1 MYDAQC
7 QMCICHVEQN
17 GICLCRPSS
26 AEGGVAR
33 SGSAEAAG
41 LYWRKHR
48 LMVPAGYAMTEAE
61 AHTAATASTASA
73 QQYHVGDSQA
83 PAVQAVESA
92 AAQEAV
98 AEAVLKLSSPGY
110 AGQAEV
116 SSSSACD
123 ILVIEDAAELTHDR
137 AAAILRQ
144 LSYECQAA
152 GKHGASSMYANR
164 GATPPLQSSCQAA
177 AASVSAPP
185 GCAHA
190 DVSASVT
197 QIPDSD
203 LTTQQ
208 DRLSQQP
215 EEEEEENDDGCR
227 HTAQAANASLL
238 HYAGGALISA
248 ADHHLQAQTSLSPY
262 YAAGSPSSQHLPA
275 QHLPVAAWPQHV
287 MGNEALAVA
296 DSCHQQ
302 GQSQQSAAQA
312 AVGSAPAAESPF
324 LQRLWMSKQSGSTP
338 SSAVVKPSSMPGQH
352 L

>member
-1 MYDAQC
+1 
-7 QMCICHVEQN
+7 MCV
-17 GICLCRPSS
+17 CRPSS
-26 AEGGVAR
+26 AEGGPAG

-48 LMVPAGYAMTEAE
+48 LMVPAGYAISEAE
-61 AHTAATASTASA
+61 AHTAATATTSTESA
-73 QQYHVGDSQA
+73 QQHHADDSQA

-98 AEAVLKLSSPGY
+98 AEAVSNLNSPGY
-110 AGQAEV
+110 AGQAEA
-116 SSSSACD
+116 SSSSTCD

-152 GKHGASSMYANR
+152 GKHDASSLYANQ
-164 GATPPLQSSCQAA
+164 GATPHLQSSCQAA
-177 AASVSAPP
+177 AASVFAHPE
-185 GCAHA
+185 CADA

-197 QIPDSD
+197 QAPEFD

-215 EEEEEENDDGCR
+215 EEEEEEEDGDGCQ

-238 HYAGGALISA
+238 HYVGDAVITA
-248 ADHHLQAQTSLSPY
+248 AEHHSQAQTLPTPKD
-262 YAAGSPSSQHLPA
+262 AAGSPASQQLPA
-275 QHLPVAAWPQHV
+275 QHLAVAAQPQFG
-287 MGNEALAVA
+287 MSNEAMAVA

-302 GQSQQSAAQA
+302 EQSQQSAAQA
-312 AVGSAPAAESPF
+312 AMDSAPAAESPF
-324 LQRLWMSKQSGSTP
+324 LQRLRMSKQAGSTAP
-338 SSAVVKPSSMPGQH
+338 SSTVMQPSSMPGQH
-352 L
+352 LRSPCNMLPSANHH